1 MTAAPLARAVGASVT
16 FIGLFVGGLWWF
28 LGQEAAFVA
37 RMSAVDLAMFMVAA
51 AVMELLPIRLP
62 SGRAVPTSLAVVGAA
77 AILGAEPPVLAA
89 IAASGWVLARLIARE
104 ALPLGSLALR
114 AVGGWA
120 LAGAAALGGL
130 AGPGLWVGSVN
141 TGVAASV
148 DLGSAVVVVLAI
160 VVGVPG
166 LEAVLR
172 APSAR
177 FLARRVWEAVRE
189 NRLVGASVAS
199 TAVLGSLVH
208 PVLGAWTLPTML
220 IPLFA
225 ARLGLDRMALGH
237 RAYDQTIR
245 AMSRLP
251 EQLGNVA
258 ADHGVRVGDLAG
270 DVALELG
277 LNATLVAEVVRAA
290 HLHEL
295 GRIKLERD
303 APAARRELAAAGAS
317 VIREVSALDRVASI
331 VELHGDLDRGVLAA
345 SGLALPARIVAACCE
360 LDRYAPDAD
369 SPGQGHEVVVRLVRE
384 IGDLEV
390 VAALTRVVE
399 RRRSAVGG

>member
-1 MTAAPLARAVGASVT
+1 MTATPLARTAGAVASLL
-16 FIGLFVGGLWWF
+16 GLLLGGLWWL
-28 LGQEAAFVA
+28 LGQEASFVA
-37 RMSAVDLAMFMVAA
+37 RMSPIDLAMFMLAA

-89 IAASGWVLARLIARE
+89 IAAIGWALARLVDRD

-114 AVGGWA
+114 IVGGWA
-120 LAGAAALGGL
+120 LAGMAAVGGV
-130 AGPGLWVGSVN
+130 AGPGAWAGTVDA
-141 TGVAASV
+141 GVAASV
-148 DLGSAVVVVLAI
+148 DVGAAATVVLAI

-172 APSAR
+172 APSPR
-177 FLARRVWEAVRE
+177 FLTRRVWEAVGE

-199 TAVLGSLVH
+199 TAVLGALVH
-208 PVLGAWTLPTML
+208 PVLGVWTLPTML

-277 LNATLVAEVVRAA
+277 LDATLVAEVVRAA

-317 VIREVSALDRVASI
+317 VIREVSALDRVAGI
-331 VELHGDLDRGVLAA
+331 VELHGDLDRGGAPA
-345 SGLALPARIVAACCE
+345 SALTLPARIVAACCE
-360 LDRYAPDAD
+360 LDRYAPDAA
-369 SPGQGHEVVVRLVRE
+369 SPGQGHEVAVRLVRE
-384 IGDLEV
+384 IGDVEV

-399 RRRSAVGG
+399 RRRSVVGG